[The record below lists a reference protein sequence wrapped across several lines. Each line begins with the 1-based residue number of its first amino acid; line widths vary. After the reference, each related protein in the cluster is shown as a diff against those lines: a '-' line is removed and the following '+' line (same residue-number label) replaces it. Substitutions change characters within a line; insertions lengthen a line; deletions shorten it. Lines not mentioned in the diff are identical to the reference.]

1 MKKIFFN
8 IAIIFIPIVGHGCEV
23 TPVDKICMASFSKT
37 RVAAFFP
44 YPKKDVWEWGVKSY
58 PDRYEYSWIAETGKC
73 NKGNFSGSG
82 IFFGIGVKGRDK
94 NEPLGKH
101 GSLSDLLNT
110 ADRSVYSIKPPSRI
124 CSKISKTDV
133 AFKIHEPDY
142 IAIQP
147 IGENI
152 VERMVDGEGMYM
164 KMSYKSPIENESYE
178 CIVKMEYLNLR

>member
-44 YPKKDVWEWGVKSY
+44 YP
-58 PDRYEYSWIAETGKC
+58 
-73 NKGNFSGSG
+73 
-82 IFFGIGVKGRDK
+82 GVKGRDK

-124 CSKISKTDV
+124 SSKISKTDV

>member
-1 MKKIFFN
+1 MRRLVQGDCEDDGQGRNGKALDERWN
-8 IAIIFIPIVGHGCEV
+8 IHADYSKVKADKSPRPARSSVGGIPVRSTTVVG
-23 TPVDKICMASFSKT
+23 
-37 RVAAFFP
+37 
-44 YPKKDVWEWGVKSY
+44 
-58 PDRYEYSWIAETGKC
+58 
-73 NKGNFSGSG
+73 
-82 IFFGIGVKGRDK
+82 
-94 NEPLGKH
+94 
-101 GSLSDLLNT
+101 
-110 ADRSVYSIKPPSRI
+110 SVPQYPPSRI
-124 CSKISKTDV
+124 SSKISKTDV